1 MPAFSFAATEGPRRG
16 FEVQI
21 YSPVDAVYQ
30 TGSIYTRQR
39 SLLQADLE
47 DHWSLL
53 QIRVE
58 GKRCTVWVDGQQTA
72 MVDNLPPELVKPG
85 RIGLQIHSDTAV
97 WNSVTCAFVR
107 CR

>member
-1 MPAFSFAATEGPRRG
+1 M
-16 FEVQI
+16 QI
-21 YSPVDAVYQ
+21 YSLVDAVYQ

-39 SLLQADLE
+39 SSLQADLE
-47 DHWSLL
+47 GHWSLL

-85 RIGLQIHSDTAV
+85 RIGLQIHSDDGRV
-97 WNSVTCAFVR
+97 EFRDLRVR
-107 CR
+107 PL